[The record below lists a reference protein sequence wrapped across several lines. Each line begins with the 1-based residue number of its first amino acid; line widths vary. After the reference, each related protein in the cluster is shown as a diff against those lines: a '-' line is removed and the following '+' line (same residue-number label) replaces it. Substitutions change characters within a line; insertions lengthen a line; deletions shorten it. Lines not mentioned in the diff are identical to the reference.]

1 MSESKEMY
9 PSYEMRERVKDEGWK
24 KISETACPRE
34 KACHYLNNII
44 WSHYWRARESLEA
57 NRKWKSLLK
66 KVMGKKYHPG
76 YMLDMD
82 HYIPH
87 YLYAN
92 RERIT
97 QKVIDAFKEEWDY
110 KPEKSKHLPDGM
122 TIYQDIVKDIRGIA
136 S

>member
-1 MSESKEMY
+1 MEHKKLY
-9 PSYEMRERVKDEGWK
+9 PSYEMREQVKYEGWE
-24 KISETACPRE
+24 KISETVCPRE
-34 KACHYLNNII
+34 KACHYLNNVI
-44 WSHYWRARESLEA
+44 WSHYWRAREALEN

-82 HYIPH
+82 DYIPH

-92 RERIT
+92 LENSP
-97 QKVIDAFKEEWDY
+97 KEMLNAIKEQWHY
-110 KPEKSKHLPDGM
+110 EPKESKYMPKGC
-122 TIYQDIVKDIRGIA
+122 TCYRDIVKDIRGIA